1 MHLSEMAFPPR
12 KSLRPVAVGRQSPE
26 NGLMFRTFPFAFLW
40 AAACACL
47 LLWTGTAQ
55 AQPADHVLQ
64 VLIINSY
71 DESTVPYAQARG
83 AFMEELPRLLN
94 SRVAFRQYDLEARGQ
109 ELEEDHDLKVRL
121 LQSRFADAPPDLV
134 VAIGPPAV
142 HFCEHLR
149 GAFGAEPPF
158 IVVSAR
164 EYTDPVVL
172 RAADA
177 AVATG
182 IPYAESVQDIL
193 RLKPDTSSILFVFGA
208 SEHERRLAAAA
219 GQVLEA
225 RFPEISFEFT
235 NDTSIREL
243 EVRLGRLDDG
253 SAVLYGFMDS
263 DVNGVVLDDDDML
276 QLLRSASRVPVFGMF
291 YEHLGR
297 GIVGGRLLQL
307 RETGRATAQSAAEI
321 LRSGAA
327 QVPRSLVEFS
337 APTYDWREL
346 QAWDIAPARLPPGSR
361 VRFQPPSFLEQY
373 FGWVVLVTFVVTA
386 QTLLVGALIL
396 QGRRRRRAELA
407 SRDLSSRLINAHEEE
422 RRRIAREL
430 HDDLSQRLA
439 RLSIDA
445 SYVAANPDAGAAR
458 EVLNNMQP
466 ELVRVSKDVHDM
478 SYRLHPSLLR
488 DLGLAA
494 ALSSECDRLRR
505 YSTAAIVDRIGE
517 LTLPLSQEAALCVYR
532 IAQEAL
538 HNAIRH
544 AKAATIEIAL
554 ENGAEGLDLRV
565 RDDGLG
571 FETGGESNPAGLGL
585 SSMRERARLVYGT
598 LQIRSRPGQGTTVS
612 FSIPRKVMKE

>member
-1 MHLSEMAFPPR
+1 MHLSRMAFLPWE
-12 KSLRPVAVGRQSPE
+12 SSHPVAVRRESPE
-26 NGLMFRTFPFAFLW
+26 NDLMFRTFPCALLC
-40 AAACACL
+40 AAACVCL
-47 LLWTGTAQ
+47 ALWTGPAK
-55 AQPADHVLQ
+55 AQPAEKALQ
-64 VLIINSY
+64 VLILNSY
-71 DESTVPYAQARG
+71 DESTVPYAQVRG

-94 SRVAFRQYDLEARGQ
+94 SRVAFRQYDLDARGH
-109 ELEEDHDLKVRL
+109 ELEADHDLKVRL

-142 HFCEHLR
+142 HFCAHLR
-149 GAFGAEPPF
+149 GAFAAEPPF
-158 IVVSAR
+158 IVVAAQG
-164 EYTDPVVL
+164 YTDAVVL
-172 RAADA
+172 QAVDA
-177 AVATG
+177 AVATV
-182 IPYAESVQDIL
+182 IPYAERVQDIL
-193 RLKPDTSSILFVFGA
+193 RLKPDTSSILVVFGA

-219 GQVLEA
+219 GQELEA
-225 RFPEISFEFT
+225 RFPGITFEYT
-235 NDTSIREL
+235 NDISLREL
-243 EVRLGRLDDG
+243 EIRLGRLEDG
-253 SAVLYGFMDS
+253 FAVLYGFMDS

-276 QLLRSASRVPVFGMF
+276 QLLRKASAVPVFGMF

-297 GIVGGRLLQL
+297 GIVGGRLVQL
-307 RETGRATAQSAAEI
+307 REAGRATARSAAEI

-327 QVPRSLVEFS
+327 QVPRGLVALS

-346 QAWDIAPARLPPGSR
+346 RAWGIDPGRLQPGSI
-361 VRFQPPSFLEQY
+361 VRFKPPSFLEQY
-373 FGWVVLVTFVVTA
+373 FGWAVLITLVVTA
-386 QTLLVGALIL
+386 QTLLVGALML
-396 QGRRRRRAELA
+396 QSRRRRRAELA

-445 SYVAANPDAGAAR
+445 SYVAANPDTGAAR
-458 EVLNNMQP
+458 DVLKNMQP
-466 ELVRVSKDVHDM
+466 ELVRVSKDIHDM
-478 SYRLHPSLLR
+478 SYRLHPSLLQ

-494 ALSSECDRLRR
+494 ALRSECDRLRHH
-505 YSTAAIVDRIGE
+505 STAAIVDRIGE

-565 RDDGLG
+565 SDNGQG
-571 FETGGESNPAGLGL
+571 FETAGVNSHTGLGL
-585 SSMRERARLVYGT
+585 SSMRERARLVDGS

-612 FSIPRKVMKE
+612 FALTRMAMQQ

>member
-1 MHLSEMAFPPR
+1 MHPSEWAFPPR
-12 KSLRPVAVGRQSPE
+12 ESLHPVALRRESPE
-26 NGLMFRTFPFAFLW
+26 NEPMFRTFSSATLW

-47 LLWTGTAQ
+47 ALWTGPAPAQ
-55 AQPADHVLQ
+55 AAEKALQ
-64 VLIINSY
+64 VLILNSY

-83 AFMEELPRLLN
+83 AFMEELPRLLQ
-94 SRVAFRQYDLEARGQ
+94 SRVAFRQYDLEARGH
-109 ELEEDHDLKVRL
+109 ELEKDHDLKVRL
-121 LQSRFADAPPDLV
+121 LQSRFTDAQPDLV

-142 HFCEHLR
+142 HFSEHLR

-158 IVVSAR
+158 IVVSAK

-177 AVATG
+177 AVATR

-219 GQVLEA
+219 GQVLQA

-253 SAVLYGFMDS
+253 FAVLYGFMDS
-263 DVNGVVLDDDDML
+263 DANGAVMDDDDVL
-276 QLLRSASRVPVFGMF
+276 QLLRSASVVPLFGMF

-297 GIVGGRLLQL
+297 GIVGGRLMQL
-307 RETGRATAQSAAEI
+307 REAGRATARSAAQI

-327 QVPRSLVEFS
+327 QHPRVLVALS

-346 QAWDIAPARLPPGSR
+346 SAWSIAPARLPPGSV
-361 VRFQPPSFLEQY
+361 VRYKPPSFLEQY
-373 FGWVVLVTFVVTA
+373 SGWVVLITLVVTA
-386 QTLLVGALIL
+386 QTLLVGALML
-396 QGRRRRRAELA
+396 QSRRRRRAELA

-445 SYVAANPDAGAAR
+445 SYVAANPDTGAAR
-458 EVLNNMQP
+458 DVLKNMQP

-478 SYRLHPSLLR
+478 SYRLHPSLLQ

-494 ALSSECDRLRR
+494 ALRSECDRLRR
-505 YSTAAIVDRIGE
+505 HSTAVIVDRIGE

-544 AKAATIEIAL
+544 ARAATIEIAL
-554 ENGAEGLDLRV
+554 ENGAEGLDIRV
-565 RDDGLG
+565 RDNGQG
-571 FETGGESNPAGLGL
+571 FETAGAKSHAGLGL
-585 SSMRERARLVYGT
+585 SSMRERARLVDGS
-598 LQIRSRPGQGTTVS
+598 LQILSRPGQGTTVS
-612 FSIPRKVMKE
+612 FALTRKAMQQ